1 MRSDAN
7 FRLSECQPRP
17 RFGSR
22 PASPSALFHQP
33 REIQEP
39 TLTEGSLDEGST
51 GALPVT
57 RFRPRAGSKAAIA
70 SAVTGVRCSYP
81 VFSCSLRHRMVSRA
95 KSMSDQRTGGGPNH
109 GKESSKFNQDCTIC
123 RTCRSTISDSTV
135 PKQRGNAT
143 KWRDPRVVSGPM
155 SATSLELSPSR
166 WLLRRVHR

>member
-1 MRSDAN
+1 MAVFHPPNSQRTLRGWSMRSEAN

-57 RFRPRAGSKAAIA
+57 GFRPRADSKAAIA
-70 SAVTGVRCSYP
+70 SAVTGVRCS
-81 VFSCSLRHRMVSRA
+81 
-95 KSMSDQRTGGGPNH
+95 
-109 GKESSKFNQDCTIC
+109 
-123 RTCRSTISDSTV
+123 
-135 PKQRGNAT
+135 
-143 KWRDPRVVSGPM
+143 
-155 SATSLELSPSR
+155 
-166 WLLRRVHR
+166 